1 MQQAR
6 WQRRPFAFWPEGRAV
21 AGAGLWLLCLVAGS
35 ALADSDRPK
44 PGIDT
49 EFSYTTDNNVT
60 RAQNDADIR
69 ADRVLGV
76 GVGLGL
82 TQPIGSNSRV
92 RSRVFVRGEAF
103 AENTMLSNA
112 AAGADANFQYRTSG
126 HLLAPTFGAFIR
138 LSVAEFRS
146 DIRNSTFYT
155 GGLSFSRNLTDR
167 VVTTVIVSGTLRD
180 SDSLVFDTREGSAL
194 LNIDYQLRGGS
205 AWYLSYNFLGGDTVS
220 TGAPTLQIVDA
231 AKAIVPDDA
240 FGGVAANQFAYRIHA
255 HTQVVTLGFN
265 LPIATHHALDLSAR
279 YAHADA
285 NNNLTYDRTLYSF
298 AYLAQF

>member
-6 WQRRPFAFWPEGRAV
+6 WQRRPFAFGPQGRV
-21 AGAGLWLLCLVAGS
+21 AGCGSLLLLFLAAGS
-35 ALADSDRPK
+35 AQADSPK
-44 PGIDT
+44 PSIDT
-49 EFSYTTDNNVT
+49 ELSYTTDNNVT
-60 RAQNDADIR
+60 RAQDDADIR

-76 GVGLGL
+76 GVGLSL
-82 TQPIGSNSRV
+82 NQQIDTHTRMLSRI
-92 RSRVFVRGEAF
+92 FVRGEAF
-103 AENTMLSNA
+103 AENTKLANT
-112 AAGADANFQYRTSG
+112 AAGASATFQYRTSG
-126 HLLAPTFGAFIR
+126 HLLAPTFGAFIK
-138 LSVAEFRS
+138 LSVDQFRS

-155 GGLSFSRNLTDR
+155 SGLSFNKNLTDR
-167 VVTTVIVSGTLRD
+167 IVTTVIVSGTVRD

-220 TGAPTLQIVDA
+220 TGAPTLQILDA
-231 AKAIVPDDA
+231 AKAVVADDA
-240 FGGVAANQFAYRIHA
+240 FGGAAANQFAYRIHA

-265 LPIATHHALDLSAR
+265 FPIAAHHALDLSAR

-285 NNNLTYDRTLYSF
+285 DNNLTYDRTLYSF

>member
-1 MQQAR
+1 M
-6 WQRRPFAFWPEGRAV
+6 
-21 AGAGLWLLCLVAGS
+21 AGGGLFLFCLVAGP
-35 ALADSDRPK
+35 AFADGDRPK

-49 EFSYTTDNNVT
+49 ELSYTTDNNVT
-60 RAQNDADIR
+60 RAQNDVDIR

-82 TQPIGSNSRV
+82 IQPVGSNTRV

-112 AAGADANFQYRTSG
+112 AAGAEANFQYRTSG
-126 HLLAPTFGAFIR
+126 HLLAPTFGVFAR
-138 LSVAEFRS
+138 LSVDQFRS

-155 GGLSFSRNLTDR
+155 GGLSLNKNLTDR

-220 TGAPTLQIVDA
+220 TGVPTLQIVDA
-231 AKAIVPDDA
+231 AKAIVADDA
-240 FGGVAANQFAYRIHA
+240 FGGAAASQFAYRVHA

-265 LPIATHHALDLSAR
+265 FPIAARHALDLSVR

-285 NNNLTYDRTLYSF
+285 DNNLTYDRTLYSF